1 MNKLNIFLRLQ
12 GFGQPPIICLYI
24 YIYICTL
31 SLSDSAAPSVLAK
44 ALLLEEPLNSPNR
57 LVDSNGKW
65 PGTHPDLQFNCEP
78 LEVQEMQKKKHSKIN
93 TLYNKDLHLYKN
105 TNNHVYK

>member
-1 MNKLNIFLRLQ
+1 MNRLIICPLLQ
-12 GFGQPPIICLYI
+12 GFWQPPIIYLYI
-24 YIYICTL
+24 YTCTL

-65 PGTHPDLQFNCEP
+65 PGTDPDLQFNCEP
-78 LEVQEMQKKKHSKIN
+78 LEVQEMQKKKAF
-93 TLYNKDLHLYKN
+93 KN
-105 TNNHVYK
+105 QHII